1 MDLSDGLYAAVFFG
15 FITEGDC
22 FRKNPETKRR
32 RFRIKA
38 VCKLHASYAPR
49 FAWYGAPAAR
59 YECFAW
65 IGCALFQRARNATVT
80 QGNGIFLMGGF
91 GSGFWPQGNPPLQS
105 VKGVF
110 VKTR

>member
-1 MDLSDGLYAAVFFG
+1 MPPFFFG
-15 FITEGDC
+15 FITEGDF

-32 RFRIKA
+32 CFRIKA
-38 VCKLHASYAPR
+38 VCKLHASYTPR

-80 QGNGIFLMGGF
+80 QGNGILLMGCF
-91 GSGFWPQGNPPLQS
+91 G
-105 VKGVF
+105 
-110 VKTR
+110 

>member
-32 RFRIKA
+32 CFRIKA
-38 VCKLHASYAPR
+38 VCKLHASYSPR

-65 IGCALFQRARNATVT
+65 IGCALFQRARNATVAFFP
-80 QGNGIFLMGGF
+80 GIF
-91 GSGFWPQGNPPLQS
+91 PLA
-105 VKGVF
+105 VF
-110 VKTR
+110 AFADVRIVV